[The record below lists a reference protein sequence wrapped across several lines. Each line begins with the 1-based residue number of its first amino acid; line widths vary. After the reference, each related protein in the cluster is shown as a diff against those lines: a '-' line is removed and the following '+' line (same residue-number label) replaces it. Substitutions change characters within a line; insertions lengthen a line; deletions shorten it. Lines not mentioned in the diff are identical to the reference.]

1 MGKEANIA
9 ENPQMDTENTAE
21 KCDVMKTMAFMLQR
35 YCDVRVFGTMMGWRN
50 KKQYI

>member
-35 YCDVRVFGTMMGWRN
+35 YCDVRVFGTMIGW
-50 KKQYI
+50 